1 MSNTN
6 YSENES
12 KFSSDF
18 ACLWRIHS
26 LLIDCNN
33 YSRMAIASNE
43 KLFYLNSWYATVRV
57 LFREIMPNLSED
69 DKSKLNSEL
78 ENILKCWNIIKSVGS
93 LYSVD
98 RTPEGVNNFINI
110 TKFEIFYNNLSKI
123 EMGLRFIATYKKMLL
138 NSKRGIVF
146 TMGEEE

>member
-1 MSNTN
+1 
-6 YSENES
+6 
-12 KFSSDF
+12 
-18 ACLWRIHS
+18 
-26 LLIDCNN
+26 
-33 YSRMAIASNE
+33 MAIASNE